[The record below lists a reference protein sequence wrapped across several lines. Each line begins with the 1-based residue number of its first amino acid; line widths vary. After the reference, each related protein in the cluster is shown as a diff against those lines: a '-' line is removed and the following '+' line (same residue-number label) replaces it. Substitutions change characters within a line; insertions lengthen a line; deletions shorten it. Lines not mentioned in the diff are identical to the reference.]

1 MKKKV
6 LILTTALDIGG
17 ITSFMLPI
25 VNLLKSEYDLTI
37 AYTTD
42 KYNKLSEITGDIELV
57 QFEEPCKKNT
67 ALYMLTHGWMSHI
80 IKVKFRDHNKV
91 TPMASLQRVNYSEA
105 MITQIPEELS
115 KHYDVAISTAEFYC
129 NNLVAEKIDAEKKIG
144 WIHPDYSSLH
154 TDTFFDKRTLDKL
167 DYIVTVSNTSK
178 NSLIKVFPEYRNKVY
193 FIPNLLNVEKI
204 IKLSKDKPREYS
216 KISGPIFVTVA
227 RLDNSSK
234 RLDRIVEACRILK
247 DKGFEFHWFIV
258 GGGSDYDAIQT
269 LSEKIKTT
277 DVLHL
282 LGAKVNPYPYIKYAD
297 AFVLTSQYEGKPVV
311 VDEAMLLGCPVVTTQ
326 YTSAIEQI
334 GDNGQVVENNDMTAP
349 MEIAEILLQGKW
361 KNKEITAL
369 KKMKDKEEYV
379 RNTLI
384 KLME

>member
-67 ALYMLTHGWMSHI
+67 ALYMLMHGWMSHI

-105 MITQIPEELS
+105 MITQLPEELS

-144 WIHPDYSSLH
+144 WIHPDYISLH

-178 NSLIKVFPEYRNKVY
+178 NSLIKVLPEYRNKVY

-204 IKLSKDKPREYS
+204 IKLSKDKPGEYS

-234 RLDRIVEACRILK
+234 RLDRIVEVCRILK

-269 LSEKIKTT
+269 LSEKMKTT

-369 KKMKDKEEYV
+369 KKMKDKEAYV

>member
-67 ALYMLTHGWMSHI
+67 ALYMLMHGWMSHI

-105 MITQIPEELS
+105 MITQLPEELS

-178 NSLIKVFPEYRNKVY
+178 NSLIKVLPEYRNKVY

-204 IKLSKDKPREYS
+204 IKLSKDKPQEYS

-234 RLDRIVEACRILK
+234 RLDRIVEVCRILK

-269 LSEKIKTT
+269 LSEKMKTT

-369 KKMKDKEEYV
+369 KKMKDKEAYV